1 MTMKEVMILQN
12 AIEVKGLTKIY
23 KDEFSALNKLNISV
37 KKGEIYSLLGKNGAG
52 KSTLINIL
60 TTFLKPTDGEV
71 KILGKEI
78 TQNVDYIRSKLSCVA
93 QKNSIDGY
101 MTLYENMQFQG
112 RLYHVN
118 AKELTSRID
127 DLINTL
133 SLEDYRNKKVSD
145 CSGGVQRRLDI
156 AMSMIS
162 IPELLFLDEPTTG
175 MDIESRISM
184 WELIKTVNKK
194 YGTTIFLT
202 THYLEE
208 ADELSDRICIMKDGK
223 EQIVG
228 TVNELKK
235 YLQQNLV
242 RLYFDEMYS
251 GTKEENINDLYQLD
265 FVKDIHETVDTLT
278 INVTDAQKNYFSILE
293 FIIEKHIPIYRAE
306 IVVPTLDDIFL
317 AIANEEETYEGN
329 W

>member
-1 MTMKEVMILQN
+1 MITTKEVMNLQN
-12 AIEVKGLTKIY
+12 AIEVKDMTKIY
-23 KDEFSALNKLNISV
+23 RDGFMALDKLNISV

-60 TTFLKPTDGEV
+60 TTFSKPTDGDV
-71 KILGKEI
+71 TILGKEL
-78 TQNVDYIRSKLSCVA
+78 TQNANYIRNQLACVA
-93 QKNSIDGY
+93 QKNSIDRY

-118 AKELTSRID
+118 SKELTNRID
-127 DLINTL
+127 DLIS
-133 SLEDYRNKKVSD
+133 SLHLEEYRNKKVSD

-162 IPELLFLDEPTTG
+162 IPKILFLDEPTTG

-184 WELIKTVNKK
+184 WDLIRTINKK

-228 TVNELKK
+228 TVTELKK
-235 YLQQNLV
+235 FLQQNLV
-242 RLYFDEMYS
+242 RLCFDELDS
-251 GTKEENINDLYQLD
+251 EAKEEIINSLYQLD
-265 FVKDIHETVDTLT
+265 FVKDIRIAEDSLT
-278 INVTDAQKNYFSILE
+278 IDVFDAQKNYFSILE
-293 FIIEKHIPIYRAE
+293 FIVEKHISFYRAE
-306 IVVPTLDDIFL
+306 IVKPTLDDIFL
-317 AIANEEETYEGN
+317 AIASEEEIYEGN
-329 W
+329 